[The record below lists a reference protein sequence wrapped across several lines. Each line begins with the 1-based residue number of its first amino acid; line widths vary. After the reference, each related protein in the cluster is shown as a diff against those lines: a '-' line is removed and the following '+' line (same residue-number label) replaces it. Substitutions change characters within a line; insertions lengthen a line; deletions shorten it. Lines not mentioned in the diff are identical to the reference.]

1 MSLCRAKYYFFFKVF
16 NSELYLAAAKRCA
29 EVTWERGVLTKG
41 FSICHGIAGNA
52 LAILHLYQHTKDP
65 LYMYRACK
73 FAEIIM
79 DDRPHEFRTPD
90 RPLSLFEGTAG
101 VIFFLLNLLDPEK
114 STFPGYQIESFGKK

>member
-114 STFPGYQIESFGKK
+114 STFPGYQIDSFGKK